1 MQTLELKEKLMF
13 VRVQRHG
20 ALVNQGTTRFALWA
34 PDAKKVSV
42 KIEGQHLPLLDQ
54 SNGWFVGHAP
64 CGDGADYCYLID
76 DRIEVP
82 DPAANAQP
90 GDLHGMSRVVDHS
103 LYPWQSTEWQGKP
116 WHKTIIYELH
126 VGAMGGFKSVEKQ
139 LPLLAGLG
147 ITAIELMPVNQFPGK
162 HNWGYD
168 GALLFAPANAYGTPD
183 DLKSLIDRAHQ
194 LGLMVFL
201 DVVYNHFGPDG
212 NYLGCYASGF
222 FRPDIHTAWGAAI
235 DFRRTEVRD
244 FFMENAL
251 MWILDYRVDGLRFDA
266 VHAISEKNFLVEMA
280 ARIRSAVP
288 KERYVHLMLENE
300 ENSALLLEKG
310 FDAQWND
317 DGHNVLHHLLT
328 NEREGYY
335 ANYCERPTEKL
346 VRFLGEGFIYQG
358 QTTQRGHPRGESSKH
373 LPPTSFILFLQ
384 NHDQIGN
391 RAFGERL
398 THLADHDALK
408 AAVALM
414 LLSPMIPLLFMGEE
428 WGCEQPFYY
437 FTDHPEELAKLV
449 REGRRNEFSEFSHF
463 ADAQV
468 REKIPDP
475 NAKQTFKDSCLDHGN
490 CDKPSQT
497 EWKNYYRHL
506 LELRHIEII
515 PRLPGSRS
523 KNVQK
528 LAEAAVA
535 AQWHMGD
542 GSLLRIDLN
551 LSGATAPVQPQW
563 NHGRVIFRYRVTDE
577 DYERGDLPA
586 HSIIVALS
594 SDSPTPVT

>member
-1 MQTLELKEKLMF
+1 MTMQSSQLKEKPMF

-20 ALVNQGTTRFALWA
+20 ALVNQGSTRFALWA

-42 KIEGQHLPLLDQ
+42 KIAGEEIPLQDQ
-54 SNGWFVGHAP
+54 NSGWFVAHAA
-64 CGDGADYCYLID
+64 CGDGADYCYIID
-76 DRIEVP
+76 DGMAVP
-82 DPAANAQP
+82 DPAANSQP

-103 LYPWQSTEWQGKP
+103 LYDWQAKQWKGKP
-116 WHKTIIYELH
+116 WHTTILYELH
-126 VGAMGGFKSVEKQ
+126 VGAMGGFKAVEEQ
-139 LPLLAGLG
+139 LPLLVGLG

-168 GALLFAPANAYGTPD
+168 GALIFSPANAYGTPD

-212 NYLGCYASGF
+212 NYLGKYASSF
-222 FRPDIHTAWGAAI
+222 FRSDIHTAWGAAI

-244 FFMENAL
+244 FFFENAL
-251 MWILDYRVDGLRFDA
+251 MWVLDYRIDGLRFDA
-266 VHAISEKNFLVEMA
+266 VHAISEKNFLLEMA

-288 KERYVHLMLENE
+288 ADRYVHLVLENE

-328 NEREGYY
+328 GESEGYY
-335 ANYCERPTEKL
+335 ANYSDKATEKL
-346 VRFLGEGFIYQG
+346 MRCLGEGFIYQG
-358 QTTQRGHPRGESSKH
+358 QVTQRGHTRGEPSKH
-373 LPPTSFILFLQ
+373 LPPTSFVLFLQ
-384 NHDQIGN
+384 NHDQVGN

-398 THLADHDALK
+398 TELADPDALK
-408 AAVALM
+408 VAIALT

-437 FTDHPEELAKLV
+437 FTDHSEKLAELV
-449 REGRRNEFSEFSHF
+449 REGRRNEFAEFSHF
-463 ADAQV
+463 ADPQV

-475 NAKQTFKDSCLDHGN
+475 NARQTFRDSCIDHTN
-490 CDKPSQT
+490 CHKPKQL
-497 EWKNYYRHL
+497 EWKEYYRHL

-515 PRLPGSRS
+515 PRLPGSHS
-523 KNVQK
+523 KGVQK
-528 LAEAAVA
+528 LAEAAVSA
-535 AQWHMGD
+535 LWHMGD
-542 GSLLRIDLN
+542 GSVLSMDLN
-551 LSGATAPVQPQW
+551 LSGTAVPLQSRA
-563 NHGRVIFRYRVTDE
+563 NYGRVFFRYRVTDE
-577 DYERGDLPA
+577 DYQRGNLPPY
-586 HSIIVALS
+586 SIRVALS
-594 SDSPTPVT
+594 SDD